1 MEEPIFSDVKLN
13 HVRGG
18 GSSVSMRNMAQS
30 SDAGNSGMAQS
41 SVADD
46 SGRKTTRRK
55 KPVSSLA
62 ITTHVASGHTLC
74 RVVFMNNIFLA
85 NFKTRIVNESNF
97 FLLSLELAPI
107 PHPSRLARPPNTQKM
122 KEDYGRGKGEVA
134 FTAMLARGDGGGGWS
149 HFQ

>member
-1 MEEPIFSDVKLN
+1 MEEHIFSDVKLN

-46 SGRKTTRRK
+46 SGRKTRRK

-62 ITTHVASGHTLC
+62 ITTHVV
-74 RVVFMNNIFLA
+74 R
-85 NFKTRIVNESNF
+85 
-97 FLLSLELAPI
+97 
-107 PHPSRLARPPNTQKM
+107 
-122 KEDYGRGKGEVA
+122 
-134 FTAMLARGDGGGGWS
+134 
-149 HFQ
+149 

>member
-30 SDAGNSGMAQS
+30 SDAGNSGMVQS

-62 ITTHVASGHTLC
+62 ITSHVVRGQTLC
-74 RVVFMNNIFLA
+74 RNVFMDNIFLA
-85 NFKTRIVNESNF
+85 NFKTRIGNESKF
-97 FLLSLELAPI
+97 FCCLWNWPLSPTLPAGKATCHTENEG
-107 PHPSRLARPPNTQKM
+107 RLRLRK
-122 KEDYGRGKGEVA
+122 
-134 FTAMLARGDGGGGWS
+134 GGGNLYGCVS
-149 HFQ
+149 

>member
-1 MEEPIFSDVKLN
+1 MKEPTFSDVKLN

-41 SVADD
+41 SVADN
-46 SGRKTTRRK
+46 SGRKQQGARNLFLLLRSQ
-55 KPVSSLA
+55 V
-62 ITTHVASGHTLC
+62 TTHVARGHTLC

-85 NFKTRIVNESNF
+85 NFKDKNRERKQL

-107 PHPSRLARPPNTQKM
+107 PHPP
-122 KEDYGRGKGEVA
+122 
-134 FTAMLARGDGGGGWS
+134 GWQG
-149 HFQ
+149 HLPHRK